1 MHVRANEYDDSL
13 PIHLTFDFNTAPYMS
28 ASVWQIEKVGE
39 IYEVRGLDEL
49 VMKHP
54 KNSTED
60 TCYEFLERWG
70 DKCAQGLLIYGDAT
84 GRARKTSSKKTDY
97 MIIEQI
103 LGHLIVEM
111 RVPRS
116 NPLPQDKH
124 TFMNRMMYGTFPIR
138 MYVHPDMKFTLQD
151 LTHVL
156 EDQDR
161 KKVKARARDP
171 VSKQI
176 VEKLGHFSDALDYF
190 FMSAFKDFLV

>member
-1 MHVRANEYDDSL
+1 
-13 PIHLTFDFNTAPYMS
+13 
-28 ASVWQIEKVGE
+28 
-39 IYEVRGLDEL
+39 
-49 VMKHP
+49 
-54 KNSTED
+54 
-60 TCYEFLERWG
+60 
-70 DKCAQGLLIYGDAT
+70 
-84 GRARKTSSKKTDY
+84 

-124 TFMNRMMYGTFPIR
+124 TFMNRMMFGTFPIQ
-138 MYVHPDMKFTLQD
+138 MYVHPDMKFMLQD

-176 VEKLGHFSDALDYF
+176 VEKFGHFSDGMDYF
-190 FMSAFKDFLV
+190 FMEAFKDFLV